1 MNYKG
6 PYFAEGFLYNLCPC
20 FHIVFAQLGVIP
32 RTRNKFVEI
41 VAVAERYLIITHV
54 KNKESKK
61 LFCKISWWENVNKWH
76 HSGQDGWKSRTF
88 FMKRSW
94 IWTCSKIFR
103 KFNYWEIQLQF
114 WMMGNKA
121 SAHLQTLG
129 NNICTRKTTPI
140 IIYLFKVNNKRTKK
154 ECEISSKLTIKTQER
169 LSIIFIVNFGH
180 NSHFFQCFCCWLW
193 TRECLLGPTQ
203 SVYKRWNNMLLQLLT
218 DVQKS

>member
-1 MNYKG
+1 MSTNGITLGKMAG
-6 PYFAEGFLYNLCPC
+6 KAEPFSWREVEYELVVKYLENLT
-20 FHIVFAQLGVIP
+20 I
-32 RTRNKFVEI
+32 EI
-41 VAVAERYLIITHV
+41 FSCNFE
-54 KNKESKK
+54 
-61 LFCKISWWENVNKWH
+61 WWEIKH
-76 HSGQDGWKSRTF
+76 LL
-88 FMKRSW
+88 
-94 IWTCSKIFR
+94 IFR
-103 KFNYWEIQLQF
+103 LWVIIF
-114 WMMGNKA
+114 A
-121 SAHLQTLG
+121 P
-129 NNICTRKTTPI
+129 RKTTPI